1 MRVLTHHIPANAG
14 NMQELYKRKKAVI
27 QTPCLLALFGMYHLP
42 AFPKNNDASLPIDT
56 LIIRIPSVM
65 RSDEAAAKHMIAAL
79 EKKSLQTQLNRGIAM
94 PLLVGFIGSQARHF
108 ILVLHYTQT
117 NGSYR
122 YLVYDPGKGVVL
134 MWTNTLSA
142 ITHSIRCWRNGISG
156 WVIIFRRHKTLKIA

>member
-27 QTPCLLALFGMYHLP
+27 QTLCLLALFGMYHLP

-65 RSDEAAAKHMIAAL
+65 RSDETAARHMIAAL
-79 EKKSLQTQLNRGIAM
+79 EKKSLQAQLNRGIAM

-122 YLVYDPGKGVVL
+122 YLVYDPWEGRCAYVDEY
-134 MWTNTLSA
+134 A
-142 ITHSIRCWRNGISG
+142 IRNNSFNPLLAQWNIRVGYY
-156 WVIIFRRHKTLKIA
+156 FPAA